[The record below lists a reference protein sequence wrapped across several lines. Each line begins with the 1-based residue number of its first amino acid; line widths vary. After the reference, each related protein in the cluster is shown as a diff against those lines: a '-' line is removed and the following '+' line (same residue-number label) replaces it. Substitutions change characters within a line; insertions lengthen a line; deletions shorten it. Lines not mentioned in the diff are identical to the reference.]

1 VAVSA
6 DDVPPVLALA
16 HQLRDRGVAV
26 EYALRAAPLRKQL
39 ELAVARHAPRAVIV
53 GPEERAA
60 QAAVV
65 RDLAAGTETRVP
77 FATLLNGYFT

>member
-1 VAVSA
+1 
-6 DDVPPVLALA
+6 
-16 HQLRDRGVAV
+16 LRDGGVAV
-26 EYALRAAPLRKQL
+26 EYALHVAPLRKQL
-39 ELAVARHAPRAVIV
+39 ELAVARNAPRAVIV